1 MITSL
6 TFLDHVT
13 SINLTFKFHVFL
25 IFLPIHCSHLR
36 YSKPELSFINYG
48 TRFFQWKTGK
58 FQKAPFLILHQIL
71 PNTTHFFFH
80 QLRFPD
86 RSIVVIY
93 SIPKAKGSAIQRL
106 GPRLDG
112 EWKASLTIPS
122 TSFLQILVRLF
133 CQDGN

>member
-13 SINLTFKFHVFL
+13 SINLNFTFFL
-25 IFLPIHCSHLR
+25 IFLPLHCSHLR